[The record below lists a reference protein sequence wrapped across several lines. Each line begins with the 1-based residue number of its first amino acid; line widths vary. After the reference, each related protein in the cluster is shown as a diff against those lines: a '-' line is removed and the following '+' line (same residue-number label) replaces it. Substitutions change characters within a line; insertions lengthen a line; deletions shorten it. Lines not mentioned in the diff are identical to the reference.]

1 MAEKFAFE
9 RIDEFNARVKE
20 WADRLRAAARSSVS
34 ANTQQ
39 NTRLG
44 RSIKVTLKKERGTGQ
59 VYRVIVGFVKQGV
72 YVHVGAGRGYAGF
85 KGGTFYSE
93 AQGRRVKVRETS
105 IGKMGTG
112 SRRAAPWLDPEV
124 EALLPE
130 LAQIAKECM
139 VDHWVKSKGFS
150 TKIVI

>member
-9 RIDEFNARVKE
+9 RTEEFNARVKE
-20 WADRLRAAARSSVS
+20 WAERLRTAASSTVS
-34 ANTQQ
+34 SGVRQ

-44 RSIKVTLKKERGTGQ
+44 RSIKAQLRKQDGQ
-59 VYRVIVGFVKQGV
+59 VFRVSVGFAKEGA
-72 YVHVGAGRGYAGF
+72 YIHVGAGRGYAGF

-112 SRRAAPWLDPEV
+112 SRRAFPWLNPQV

-130 LAQIAKECM
+130 LSAIVKEYM
-139 VDHWVKSKGFS
+139 VDAWIKSKAI
-150 TKIVI
+150 TTNVVI